1 MTQPAPD
8 LVRVRTAAQLVDV
21 SERTMRDWI
30 DRGLVTAYQPA
41 GPGHAVRVDRGELLR
56 RSEVE
61 R

>member
-1 MTQPAPD
+1 
-8 LVRVRTAAQLVDV
+8 
-21 SERTMRDWI
+21 MRDWI